1 MKKFIVVIM
10 IVVMVFV
17 STSAMANHGGHHG
30 GGNGIAT
37 GFIILGG
44 IIIAGIAVGLTNSVI
59 KAFSQPAPAPAQ
71 QPVYGQQPDYDQRR
85 VPEQQLDHEHY
96 VVKETK
102 DVLGKVEV
110 LVGSPNGKGPAQIQ
124 GQRCFPNG
132 VLFPYGARLFDYN
145 NREVGYV
152 PRGGTYKP
160 GECLYD

>member
-1 MKKFIVVIM
+1 MKRIFTIAIVAVI
-10 IVVMVFV
+10 ILSLGNASMVH
-17 STSAMANHGGHHG
+17 AGHHG
-30 GGNGIAT
+30 GKNGAAT
-37 GFIILGG
+37 GWAILGG
-44 IIIAGIAVGLTNSVI
+44 LLFVGAFTAIINKVTAPPQ
-59 KAFSQPAPAPAQ
+59 QPAYAQ
-71 QPVYGQQPDYDQRR
+71 QEY
-85 VPEQQLDHEHY
+85 PEQQLDPAHY
-96 VVKETK
+96 VVRETK

-124 GQRCFPNG
+124 GQKCFPNG

>member
-1 MKKFIVVIM
+1 MKKFTVILVVVAM
-10 IVVMVFV
+10 IFV
-17 STSAMANHGGHHG
+17 STSAMANGYGHHG
-30 GGNGIAT
+30 GRNGAAT
-37 GFIILGG
+37 GLAILGG
-44 IIIAGIAVGLTNSVI
+44 LLIVGAFAAIINRVT
-59 KAFSQPAPAPAQ
+59 APTQ

-124 GQRCFPNG
+124 GQKCFPNG